1 MAERLDVREG
11 AGWVNELNRDPRLR
25 TPAGAGT
32 QVIQKEQEKF
42 MQQAWAQLGD
52 LLQANQKIRQLQ
64 LAWMSTFVSY
74 PQERPAAADRSAPD
88 VHARR
93 AAASARQ
100 PDDDREADRGQP
112 SAARGGRSRRFARSR
127 GRAARS
133 CGRSCRPAHRD
144 RSRCSRG

>member
-1 MAERLDVREG
+1 MAERLDVQQG

-64 LAWMSTFVSY
+64 LAVDE
-74 PQERPAAADRSAPD
+74 QRSWRI
-88 VHARR
+88 ARTCC
-93 AAASARQ
+93 
-100 PDDDREADRGQP
+100 
-112 SAARGGRSRRFARSR
+112 RSRPIS
-127 GRAARS
+127 S
-133 CGRSCRPAHRD
+133 
-144 RSRCSRG
+144 